1 MKQMR
6 VLVASGALC
15 VSLVVPG
22 ATLQAQPAERVNGR
36 TALGLVLRQLNNT
49 GTFMM
54 ATAHPDD
61 EINGLLALLSHGEG
75 VRTTLVTA
83 TRGDGGQNEI
93 GPELF
98 DALAVL
104 RTEELLAAHRLDGA
118 EQFFTRAVDF
128 GYSFSRDETFEAWGR
143 EVILGD
149 FVRMIRTLRPD
160 VVAGMSPDGAGGG
173 QHHQASAVLARE
185 AYAAAADPTRFP
197 EQLAE
202 GLRPWQVRKFYF
214 MDGFPSF
221 RFGGG
226 FGRSA
231 SGGPGGP
238 PGAGRGTARAGT
250 VTINLSRFDP
260 LLGRTYAEIG
270 SQARGMHKCQG
281 MSPVVML
288 PGPAA
293 IRYRLDD
300 TVIPGQA
307 EQAEGSLFDG
317 VDTSVAGLARYA
329 GPEPPRGLVEALATL
344 ARHAATALQ
353 VYERGAVE
361 AQRVTLLAGL
371 EAVRTL
377 RDRLAAFGLSDE
389 AVFEIDFRLAQK
401 EAQYERAVVLAHNL
415 RLDVFA
421 DDGVVTPGQGV
432 TVLAQVANHGG
443 AAATVEGVRFHGFET
458 ADSTCGT
465 GALAPGAVYRCETP
479 LGLPSTAPPTD
490 IHWERLPDAARYR
503 VDPAVPF
510 GAPFRPTPFR
520 ATFEL
525 DFGTARVAVD
535 RAITFRSGSDLFAG
549 EKRMDL
555 LVVPPFAVE
564 VAPQIAIVPLGAAEP
579 RDVRVTIRNGGVGP
593 ASGVVSLEL
602 PDGWRQTP
610 ERLPVA
616 FTREDEARTVRFA
629 VQPAPDA
636 AAGDYRIGARFEA
649 GGARYDRGYQVVE
662 YPHVGRRHLVHAAE
676 TAIKVIDVR
685 LDPEL
690 RVGYVDG
697 VGDEVPPAIEQ
708 LGAQLEHI
716 TSDQLVFGDLSRFD
730 VIVTGV
736 RAYERNQDL
745 RANNDRL
752 LEYVETGGTLVVQYN
767 KFEFNDAQYG
777 PYPAR
782 VSRNRVTDEYAPVQ
796 VLAPDHQ
803 VFGFPNVIS
812 DATWS
817 GWVQERGL
825 YFLGDKDRAYADLV
839 ELRDTF
845 PSNPGAKRGALVEAR
860 YGEGR
865 WLYVGLGL
873 WRQLPAGT
881 PGAYQLLANLLSLG
895 GGSDAP

>member
-15 VSLVVPG
+15 ISLVVPG

-160 VVAGMSPDGAGGG
+160 VVAGMSPAGAGGG

-226 FGRSA
+226 FGRRA
-231 SGGPGGP
+231 AGGPGAP
-238 PGAGRGTARAGT
+238 PGAGRETARAGT
-250 VTINLSRFDP
+250 VTINLGRFDP

-270 SQARGMHKCQG
+270 SHARGMHKCQG
-281 MSPVVML
+281 MSPLVSL

-307 EQAEGSLFDG
+307 EQPEGSLFDG
-317 VDTSVAGLARYA
+317 VDTSVAGLVRYA
-329 GPEPPRGLVEALATL
+329 GPEAPRGLVEALATL

-371 EAVRTL
+371 ETVRTL
-377 RDRLAAFGLSDE
+377 RHRLAAFGLSDE
-389 AVFEIDFRLAQK
+389 AVFELDFRLAQK

-443 AAATVEGVRFHGFET
+443 AAATVQGVRFHGFET

-490 IHWERLPDAARYR
+490 IHWERLSDAARYR
-503 VDPAVPF
+503 VDPEVPF

-520 ATFEL
+520 ATFEV

-535 RAITFRSGSDLFAG
+535 RAVTFRSGSDLFAG
-549 EKRMDL
+549 EKRMEL

-564 VAPQIAIVPLGAAEP
+564 VAPRIAIVPLGAAEP

-803 VFGFPNVIS
+803 VFGFPNLIS

-825 YFLGDKDRAYADLV
+825 YFLGDRDRAYADLV

>member
-1 MKQMR
+1 MTQMR
-6 VLVASGALC
+6 ALAASGTLCILVAAA
-15 VSLVVPG
+15 G

-36 TALGLVLRQLNNT
+36 TALGLVLRQINNA

-61 EINGLLALLSHGEG
+61 EFNGLLALLSHGEG

-98 DALAVL
+98 DALAAL

-160 VVAGMSPDGAGGG
+160 VIAGMSPDGAGGG

-185 AYAAAADPTRFP
+185 AYAAAADPDRFP

-202 GLRPWQVRKFYF
+202 GLRPWQARKFYF
-214 MDGFPSF
+214 SGGFPFF

-226 FGRSA
+226 FGRTG
-231 SGGPGGP
+231 GGPGGP
-238 PGAGRGTARAGT
+238 RGGRETAQAGT

-288 PGPAA
+288 PGPASVL
-293 IRYRLDD
+293 YRLDD
-300 TVIPGQA
+300 TVIPDQA
-307 EQAEGSLFDG
+307 ERVERSLFDG
-317 VDTSVAGLARYA
+317 VDTTIAGLARYA
-329 GPEPPRGLVEALATL
+329 GPQPPAGLVEGLATL

-353 VYERGAVE
+353 VYERGAVD

-371 EAVRTL
+371 GAVRTL
-377 RDRLAAFGLSDE
+377 RGELGTLGLSDE

-401 EAQYERAVVLAHNL
+401 EAQFERAVVLAHNL
-415 RLDVFA
+415 RIEVVA
-421 DDGVVTPGQGV
+421 DDGVVTPGQPV

-443 AAATVEGVRFHGFET
+443 ADATVERIRFHGFET

-479 LGLPSTAPPTD
+479 LDLPATAASTD

-503 VDPAVPF
+503 VDADVPF

-525 DFGTARVAVD
+525 DFGTARIAVD
-535 RAITFRSGSDLFAG
+535 RAVTFRSGSDLFAG
-549 EKRMDL
+549 EKRMEL
-555 LVVPPFAVE
+555 QVVPPFAVDI
-564 VAPQIAIVPLGAAEP
+564 APQVAIVPLGAVEP
-579 RDVRVTIRNGGVGP
+579 RDVRVTIRNGGLEA

-610 ERLPVA
+610 DRIPVA

-629 VQPAPDA
+629 VHPAPA
-636 AAGDYRIGARFEA
+636 APAGEYRIGARFEA
-649 GGARYDRGYQVVE
+649 GGAQFDRGYQVVE
-662 YPHVGRRHLVHAAE
+662 YPHIGRRHLVHAAE

-716 TSDQLVFGDLSRFD
+716 TGDQLVFGDLSRFD

-752 LEYVETGGTLVVQYN
+752 LEYVEAGGTLVVQYN
-767 KFEFNDAQYG
+767 KFEFNEAQYG

-796 VLAPDHQ
+796 VLTPDHQ

-825 YFLGDKDRAYADLV
+825 YFLGDKDLAYADLV

-895 GGSDAP
+895 RGPEAP

>member
-1 MKQMR
+1 MTQTR
-6 VLVASGALC
+6 ALAASGALC
-15 VSLVVPG
+15 VFLAVPG

-36 TALGLVLRQLNNT
+36 TELGLVLRQLNNA

-61 EINGLLALLSHGEG
+61 EINGLLARLSHGEG

-143 EVILGD
+143 EIILGD
-149 FVRMIRTLRPD
+149 FVRMIRTIRPD
-160 VVAGMSPDGAGGG
+160 VIVGMSPDGAGGG

-185 AYAAAADPTRFP
+185 AYAAAADPGRFP

-202 GLRPWQVRKFYF
+202 GLRPWQPKKFYF
-214 MDGFPSF
+214 LDGFPAF

-226 FGRSA
+226 FGRTGP
-231 SGGPGGP
+231 GGPGGP
-238 PGAGRGTARAGT
+238 PGFGRNTARAGT
-250 VTINLSRFDP
+250 VSINLGRFDP
-260 LLGRTYAEIG
+260 LLGRTYAEVG
-270 SQARGMHKCQG
+270 SEARGMHKCQG
-281 MSPVVML
+281 MSPLVSL
-288 PGPAA
+288 PGPAS

-300 TVIPGQA
+300 TVIPGHAGQA
-307 EQAEGSLFDG
+307 ERSLFDG
-317 VDTSVAGLARYA
+317 VDTSIAGLARYA
-329 GPEPPRGLVEALATL
+329 GPEPPRGLVEGLATL

-371 EAVRTL
+371 GAVRSL
-377 RDRLAAFGLSDE
+377 RDDLDTFGLPDE
-389 AVFEIDFRLAQK
+389 AAFEIDFRLARK
-401 EAQYERAVVLAHNL
+401 EAQYERAVVLAHGL

-432 TVLAQVANHGG
+432 TVLAQVANHG
-443 AAATVEGVRFHGFET
+443 AAAAIVEGVRFRGFEA

-465 GALAPGAVYRCETP
+465 GALVPGAVYRCETP
-479 LGLPSTAPPTD
+479 LDLPAASAPTD
-490 IHWERLPDAARYR
+490 IYWERLPDAARYR
-503 VDPAVPF
+503 VDPDVPF

-520 ATFEL
+520 AAFEL
-525 DFGTARVAVD
+525 DFGTAAVTVEQPV
-535 RAITFRSGSDLFAG
+535 TFRYGSDLFAG
-549 EKRMDL
+549 EKRMEL
-555 LVVPPFAVE
+555 HVVPPFAVE
-564 VAPQIAIVPLGAAEP
+564 IAPQIAIVPLGAAAP
-579 RDVRVTIRNGGVGP
+579 RDVRVTVRNGGVGP
-593 ASGVVSLEL
+593 VSGAVTLDL
-602 PDGWRQTP
+602 PDRWRQTP
-610 ERLPVA
+610 DRIPVA

-629 VQPAPDA
+629 VEPAPDA

-649 GGARYDRGYQVVE
+649 GGARFDRGYQVVE

-676 TAIKVIDVR
+676 AAIKVLDVR

-708 LGAQLEHI
+708 LGARLEHI
-716 TSDQLVFGDLSRFD
+716 GGDELMFGDLSGYD

-736 RAYERNQDL
+736 RAYERNQAL

-752 LEYVETGGTLVVQYN
+752 LEYVEAGGTLVVQYN

-782 VSRNRVTDEYAPVQ
+782 VSRNRVTDEHAPVR
-796 VLAPDHQ
+796 VLAPDHP
-803 VFGFPNVIS
+803 VFGFPNAIS
-812 DATWS
+812 DAAWR

-825 YFLGDKDRAYADLV
+825 YFLGDRDRAYVDLV

-845 PSNPGAKRGALVEAR
+845 PSNPGVKRGALVEAR
-860 YGEGR
+860 HGEGR

-895 GGSDAP
+895 GSLAP

>member
-15 VSLVVPG
+15 ISLVVPG

-226 FGRSA
+226 FGRGA
-231 SGGPGGP
+231 AGGPGGP

-270 SQARGMHKCQG
+270 SHARGMHKCQG
-281 MSPVVML
+281 MSPLVSL

-307 EQAEGSLFDG
+307 GQAEGSLFDG
-317 VDTSVAGLARYA
+317 VDTSIAGLVRHA
-329 GPEPPRGLVEALATL
+329 GPEPPGGLVEALATL

-377 RDRLAAFGLSDE
+377 RDGLAGFGLSDE
-389 AVFEIDFRLAQK
+389 AVFEIDFRLARK

-458 ADSTCGT
+458 AESTCGT
-465 GALAPGAVYRCETP
+465 GALVPGAVYRCEAP
-479 LGLPSTAPPTD
+479 LSLPPTAPPTD
-490 IHWERLPDAARYR
+490 IHWERVPDAARYR
-503 VDPAVPF
+503 VDPEVPF

-520 ATFEL
+520 ATFDV

-535 RAITFRSGSDLFAG
+535 RAVTFRSGSDLFAG
-549 EKRMDL
+549 EKRMEL

-564 VAPQIAIVPLGAAEP
+564 VAPQIAIVPLGTAEP
-579 RDVRVTIRNGGVGP
+579 RDVRVTVRNGGVGP

-636 AAGDYRIGARFEA
+636 TAGDYRIGGRFEA

-777 PYPAR
+777 PYPAH
-782 VSRNRVTDEYAPVQ
+782 VSRNRVTDEHAPVQ

-825 YFLGDKDRAYADLV
+825 YFLGDKDREYADLV

-895 GGSDAP
+895 GGSDAR

>member
-1 MKQMR
+1 MTR
-6 VLVASGALC
+6 ALAASGALC
-15 VSLVVPG
+15 VFLAAPG

-36 TALGLVLRQLNNT
+36 TELGLVLRQLNNA

-75 VRTTLVTA
+75 VRTTLVSA

-128 GYSFSRDETFEAWGR
+128 GYSFSREETFEAWGR
-143 EVILGD
+143 EIILGD
-149 FVRMIRTLRPD
+149 FVRLIRTIRPD
-160 VVAGMSPDGAGGG
+160 VIVGMSPDGAGGG

-185 AYAAAADPTRFP
+185 AYAAAADPGRFP

-202 GLRPWQVRKFYF
+202 GLRPWQPKKFYF
-214 MDGFPSF
+214 LDGFPAF

-226 FGRSA
+226 FGRA
-231 SGGPGGP
+231 GGGPGGP
-238 PGAGRGTARAGT
+238 PPGFGRGAARAGT
-250 VTINLSRFDP
+250 VSINLSRFDP

-270 SQARGMHKCQG
+270 SHARGMHKCQG
-281 MSPVVML
+281 MSPLVSL
-288 PGPAA
+288 PGPAS

-300 TVIPGQA
+300 TVIPGHA
-307 EQAEGSLFDG
+307 GREERSLFDG
-317 VDTSVAGLARYA
+317 VDTSIAGLARHA
-329 GPEPPRGLVEALATL
+329 GPEPPPGLVEALATL

-353 VYERGAVE
+353 VYERGATE

-371 EAVRTL
+371 GAVRAL
-377 RDRLAAFGLSDE
+377 RGDLDTFGLSDE
-389 AVFEIDFRLAQK
+389 AAFEIDFRLARK
-401 EAQYERAVVLAHNL
+401 EAQYERAVVLAHGL

-443 AAATVEGVRFHGFET
+443 GRATVEGVRFRGF
-458 ADSTCGT
+458 DSDESACGI

-479 LGLPSTAPPTD
+479 LGLPTAATPTD
-490 IHWERLPDAARYR
+490 IYWERLPDAARYR
-503 VDPAVPF
+503 VDPDVPF
-510 GAPFRPTPFR
+510 GAPFRPTPFL
-520 ATFEL
+520 AAFEL
-525 DFGTARVAVD
+525 DFGAAAVTVEQPV
-535 RAITFRSGSDLFAG
+535 TFRYGSDLFAG
-549 EKRMDL
+549 EKRMEL
-555 LVVPPFAVE
+555 HVVPPFAVE
-564 VAPQIAIVPLGAAEP
+564 IAPEIAIVPVGAPAP
-579 RDVRVTIRNGGVGP
+579 RDVRVTVRHAGVGS
-593 ASGVVSLEL
+593 ASGAVTLDL
-602 PDGWRQTP
+602 PDGWRRTP
-610 ERLPVA
+610 ARIPVA

-629 VQPAPDA
+629 VEPAPDA

-649 GGARYDRGYQVVE
+649 GGARFDRGYQVVE

-676 TAIKVIDVR
+676 AAIEVLDVR

-690 RVGYVDG
+690 LVGYVDG
-697 VGDEVPPAIEQ
+697 VGDAVPPAIEQ
-708 LGAQLEHI
+708 LGAQLDHI
-716 TSDQLVFGDLSRFD
+716 AGDELRFGDLSRYD

-736 RAYERNQDL
+736 RAYERNQVL

-752 LEYVETGGTLVVQYN
+752 LEYVEAGGTLVVQYN

-782 VSRNRVTDEYAPVQ
+782 VSRNRVTDEHAPVR
-796 VLAPDHQ
+796 VLAPDHP
-803 VFGFPNVIS
+803 VFGYPNPIS
-812 DATWS
+812 DATWR

-825 YFLGDKDRAYADLV
+825 YFLGDRDRAYADLV
-839 ELRDTF
+839 ELRDPF

-895 GGSDAP
+895 GGPAAP